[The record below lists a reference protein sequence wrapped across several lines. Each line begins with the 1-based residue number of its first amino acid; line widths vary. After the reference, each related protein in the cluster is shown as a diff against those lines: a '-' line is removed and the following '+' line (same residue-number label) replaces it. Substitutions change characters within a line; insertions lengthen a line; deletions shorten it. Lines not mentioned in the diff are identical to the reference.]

1 MGKVAKGSIYARV
14 STETQVERG
23 QGLDVQ
29 LKLCRDYCRKRKVQ
43 VLGEY
48 VDEGVSGA
56 TIDRDGLQ
64 DLLAHLNG
72 ADAVIVANTSR
83 LWREDI
89 TRALIQR
96 ELKKADKDVVAV
108 DNPKYSLYAD
118 TPESYLINGMM
129 ELLDSYE
136 RLSLALK
143 LKRARRQKASS
154 GIKASGTAPLGYR
167 WVERKAD
174 GKRQKVVEVE
184 TGEAEVVKE
193 TFNAYLRLQ
202 SIAKVVRYLSDEGK
216 GNRRGESFKRSQVHA
231 MLTNRFY
238 VGELTHGDVKVR
250 GEHKPIMSKVIFGK
264 VQKALARNR
273 RRK

>member
-108 DNPKYSLYAD
+108 AGAYSVTRNKSCQVPYGALVPAKVDGLLAAGRCVAADNKMMNY
-118 TPESYLINGMM
+118 TRLIAPCFVLGQAAGAAAA
-129 ELLDSYE
+129 
-136 RLSLALK
+136 LAVK
-143 LKRARRQKASS
+143 DNCRPR
-154 GIKASGTAPLGYR
+154 
-167 WVERKAD
+167 D
-174 GKRQKVVEVE
+174 VEVPRLQALLKKQ
-184 TGEAEVVKE
+184 G
-193 TFNAYLRLQ
+193 AYL
-202 SIAKVVRYLSDEGK
+202 G
-216 GNRRGESFKRSQVHA
+216 
-231 MLTNRFY
+231 
-238 VGELTHGDVKVR
+238 
-250 GEHKPIMSKVIFGK
+250 
-264 VQKALARNR
+264 
-273 RRK
+273 